1 METAACSCACAV
13 GIEVLFSGPS
23 VSLKQCGESR
33 CGTVSP
39 HGPGDIIY
47 PTSLI
52 VILVS
57 LSCLVKKL
65 LRSTFRDSRSVD
77 KSVVDSSALKMI

>member
-1 METAACSCACAV
+1 METAACSCAV
-13 GIEVLFSGPS
+13 GIKVLFSELS

-39 HGPGDIIY
+39 HGPDETKYRI
-47 PTSLI
+47 PLI
-52 VILVS
+52 MIRVS
-57 LSCLVKKL
+57 LSCLVKEL

-77 KSVVDSSALKMI
+77 RSFVESLALKMI